1 MSNLATGELTSP
13 YPREIALNAKTMRPK
28 PKPLGI
34 RVAADIWTLLIGGF
48 YAVLCLIP
56 HWGISVLLAIGFAW
70 RAFRVERMKV
80 DFAPRAIALAF
91 LGWLVASYFL
101 LRALMG
107 AEGPLGSWM
116 SRGAEDPGGG
126 FKVEPAAVVVGTM
139 LLLWFAAA
147 VWRRLNRRELEPG
160 GFYEGLRS
168 GVAWFILPAIILGSD
183 VVATAF
189 IAVGRGWLITF
200 LLVLILGVST
210 RLWRHLPE
218 RAGCAVAAIS
228 LFGSAWMFSVQLREG
243 QNYANPTETVDS
255 LAGALIVMVAV
266 GIALYVSHRYRKN
279 EIPLELPSMGPI
291 PISAEA
297 PLESETT

>member
-34 RVAADIWTLLIGGF
+34 RVAADVWTLLIGGF

-56 HWGISVLLAIGFAW
+56 HWGISVLLAVGFGW

-101 LRALMG
+101 LEIVDG
-107 AEGPLGSWM
+107 APGLFGAWSRRDAEYGGDTARYVLVMVMLATM
-116 SRGAEDPGGG
+116 S
-126 FKVEPAAVVVGTM
+126 
-139 LLLWFAAA
+139 LLWLTSA

-168 GVAWFILPAIILGSD
+168 GVGWFTLPAIVLASD
-183 VVATAF
+183 GVTTAF
-189 IAVGRGWLITF
+189 MDVGRGWLILF
-200 LLVLILGVST
+200 LLVLTLGVSM
-210 RLWRHLPE
+210 RLWRTLPE
-218 RAGCAVAAIS
+218 RAGCALAGLC
-228 LFGSAWMFSVQLREG
+228 LFGSAWSTSVRFRAG
-243 QNYANPTETVDS
+243 QNYENPTEMVDS
-255 LAGALIVMVAV
+255 LAGAFILLVTV
-266 GIALYVSHRYRKN
+266 GIALYVAHRYRKN
-279 EIPLELPSMGPI
+279 EVPLELPSMGPV
-291 PISAEA
+291 PISAE
-297 PLESETT
+297 PPMERETV